1 MPPKKKPTNG
11 KNGKEKDKAQK
22 RASVA
27 GSEGK
32 DGAATPKT
40 DESKSIDEYS
50 EIGDGAGS
58 RRGSNLDK
66 TKGGG
71 LPAGI
76 DAEAKEL
83 EDMKGRRT
91 KLERTTTVLNKHDL
105 VVQKLIM
112 KAREDLVRYYGNLN
126 YSGCNTA
133 FSIYNGTF
141 KLLWLLFLMG

>member
-1 MPPKKKPTNG
+1 MPPKKKSTNG
-11 KNGKEKDKAQK
+11 KNGKEKEKVQK
-22 RASVA
+22 RASIA
-27 GSEGK
+27 SEGK

-58 RRGSNLDK
+58 RRGSNLEKAKD
-66 TKGGG
+66 GG

-83 EDMKGRRT
+83 EDMKGRRQ
-91 KLERTTTVLNKHDL
+91 KLERTTSVLNKHDF

-112 KAREDLVRYYGNLN
+112 KAREDLVSY
-126 YSGCNTA
+126 
-133 FSIYNGTF
+133 
-141 KLLWLLFLMG
+141 KKD

>member
-11 KNGKEKDKAQK
+11 KNGKEKEKAQK

-27 GSEGK
+27 SEGK
-32 DGAATPKT
+32 DGAATPKS

-50 EIGDGAGS
+50 EIGDGTGS

-83 EDMKGRRT
+83 EDMKNSRQ
-91 KLERTTTVLNKHDL
+91 KLERTTYVLNKHDL

-112 KAREDLVRYYGNLN
+112 KAREDLVRKILWLPKI
-126 YSGCNTA
+126 SWIQH
-133 FSIYNGTF
+133 IYN
-141 KLLWLLFLMG
+141 